1 MPRADRSSDVAH
13 IRLATA
19 DDLSAILAISNHY
32 ALTTAANFA
41 VEPEP
46 LAMWQD
52 TWRATN
58 EMHPWLVAEGERHQ
72 GTKAASHQ
80 GSEAPRGQ
88 GITASRPQMV
98 ESGVTA
104 PDTSTTSA
112 SIPRS
117 LDASMPSCTILGFA
131 KSSPWK
137 GRCAYHWTA
146 ETSVYLRPEC
156 HGRGLGRALYDR
168 LIDVMRA
175 QGWRTLLG
183 GITQPN
189 DASVRLHEACGFRKV
204 ALLERVGWKF
214 DRWWDVGYWELHLRD
229 TAAPPAPIRPVRE
242 VVLSALA

>member
-1 MPRADRSSDVAH
+1 MAH

-19 DDLSAILAISNHY
+19 ADLPAILAISNHY

-46 LAMWQD
+46 LAMWQEA
-52 TWRATN
+52 WRATN
-58 EMHPWLVAEGERHQ
+58 EMHPWLVAEERHQ
-72 GTKAASHQ
+72 GIMAS
-80 GSEAPRGQ
+80 GGQ
-88 GITASRPQMV
+88 GT
-98 ESGVTA
+98 ESISA
-104 PDTSTTSA
+104 TTSHLMHGCQDV
-112 SIPRS
+112 R
-117 LDASMPSCTILGFA
+117 LPSSPILGFA

-137 GRCAYHWTA
+137 GRCAYRWTA
-146 ETSVYLRPEC
+146 ETSVYLRPDC
-156 HGRGLGRALYDR
+156 QGRGLGRALYDR

-229 TAAPPAPIRPVRE
+229 SAAPPSPIRPVRE
-242 VVLSALA
+242 VMMPTSAS